1 MGLLSVTTRDD
12 ASMPYTP
19 TYFKKQKAGS
29 ERSARKILPIII
41 HLIKPKSI
49 IDVGCGLGC
58 WLSVAMEYGIKK
70 CLGID
75 GEWIDKNMLQIP
87 LQNFKVHD
95 LRKPLTLKERF
106 DLCICLEVAEHLPF
120 RYSKTLVDSLTDLCP
135 VILFSAAIPLQGG
148 EGHVNEQWPDY
159 WASLFEKKGYV
170 VVDYIRD
177 KIWMD
182 EDVEWWYAQ
191 NCLLFIDS
199 KFLSHIR
206 QKIKVKPLKNKK
218 NLIKI
223 HPKYWPNDPRLL
235 IKKASILLKL
245 YPELYAKI
253 LKSIVFALILKIIF
267 LPKIIHRK
275 CQGKIKSPSY

>member
-1 MGLLSVTTRDD
+1 
-12 ASMPYTP
+12 
-19 TYFKKQKAGS
+19 
-29 ERSARKILPIII
+29 LPIII

-75 GEWIDKNMLQIP
+75 GEWIDKNMLEIP

-120 RYSKTLVDSLTDLCP
+120 RYSKTLVDSLTGLCP
-135 VILFSAAIPLQGG
+135 VILFSVAIPLQGG
-148 EGHVNEQWPDY
+148 EGHVNERWPDY
-159 WASLFEKKGYV
+159 WASLFEKKRYV

-199 KFLSHIR
+199 KLLSRIR
-206 QKIKVKPLKNKK
+206 QK
-218 NLIKI
+218 
-223 HPKYWPNDPRLL
+223 
-235 IKKASILLKL
+235 
-245 YPELYAKI
+245 
-253 LKSIVFALILKIIF
+253 
-267 LPKIIHRK
+267 
-275 CQGKIKSPSY
+275 